1 MGAPEEARATGH
13 GERVGR
19 DCLRQR
25 LWQLF
30 AYCLRRAVVTTNLFL
45 PRHLFKHHSTSAQI
59 HDPVLSSLPSEPFPS
74 PQPTSKANDN
84 SSPASSPS
92 TSAPAHRPATITM
105 ALDNYYHNKI
115 EAMKLEILKGQAVLR
130 RLEAQRNDY
139 NSRVRLLREELGLL
153 QQPGSYVG
161 EVVKVMS
168 TKKVLVKVHPEGK
181 YGMSHLQ
188 TWSHLPNCTPNTQAD
203 MKAGQH
209 TNGKQCHSRRCR
221 RLRRHHQAHRRK
233 TSHPPLRLL

>member
-1 MGAPEEARATGH
+1 
-13 GERVGR
+13 
-19 DCLRQR
+19 
-25 LWQLF
+25 
-30 AYCLRRAVVTTNLFL
+30 
-45 PRHLFKHHSTSAQI
+45 
-59 HDPVLSSLPSEPFPS
+59 
-74 PQPTSKANDN
+74 
-84 SSPASSPS
+84 
-92 TSAPAHRPATITM
+92 M

-181 YGMSHLQ
+181 YGMLLVPISQ
-188 TWSHLPNCTPNTQAD
+188 PYNTNPGGRPVLLTQSSPSQSLMSRTTSTSPSSPWAS
-203 MKAGQH
+203 AL
-209 TNGKQCHSRRCR
+209 HSSPT
-221 RLRRHHQAHRRK
+221 AI
-233 TSHPPLRLL
+233 S